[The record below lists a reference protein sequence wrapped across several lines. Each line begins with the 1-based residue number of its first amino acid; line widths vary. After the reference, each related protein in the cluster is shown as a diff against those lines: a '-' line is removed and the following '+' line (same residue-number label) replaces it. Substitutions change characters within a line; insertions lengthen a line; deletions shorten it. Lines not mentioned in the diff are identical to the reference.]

1 VFVGTGDADP
11 CPTVW
16 ESLLRMLLILL
27 AFAHHLSDAELVSR
41 FKEGDRHAF
50 SEIVRRYQDRV
61 YTLAFR
67 WMRDRQVAEE
77 VAQDVFL
84 ALFRSLA
91 RFRGDSQLSTWI
103 YRVVVNHCKN
113 RKLYRSRRKVDQ
125 HEALEGERDD
135 GLERQIPAEGPGT
148 DASVHRD
155 EARALLME
163 ALDKLDDSQREIILL
178 RDIHDLGYEEISEM
192 LDLPRGTVKSRLHR
206 ARQHLAK
213 VLSRHLST
221 EDIV

>member
-1 VFVGTGDADP
+1 M
-11 CPTVW
+11 
-16 ESLLRMLLILL
+16 LMMLLAL
-27 AFAHHLSDAELVSR
+27 AHHLSDAELVAR
-41 FKEGDRHAF
+41 YKEGDRNAF

-61 YTLAFR
+61 YSLAFR

-84 ALFRSLA
+84 ALYRSLA

-113 RKLYRSRRKVDQ
+113 RKLYRNRRKMEQ

-135 GLERQIPAEGPGT
+135 GMERQFPAEGPGT
-148 DASVHRD
+148 DASVHRN
-155 EARALLME
+155 EARQHLDAALE
-163 ALDKLDDSQREIILL
+163 QLDEGQRQIIVM
-178 RDIHDLGYEEISEM
+178 RDIHDMAYEEIAEL

-206 ARQHLAK
+206 ARHHLARI
-213 VLSRHLST
+213 LGRHLDT